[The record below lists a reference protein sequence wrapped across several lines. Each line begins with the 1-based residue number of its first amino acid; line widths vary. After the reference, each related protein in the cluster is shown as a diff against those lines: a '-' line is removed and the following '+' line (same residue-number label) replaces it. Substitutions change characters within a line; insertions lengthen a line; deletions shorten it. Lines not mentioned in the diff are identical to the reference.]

1 MKKLFICV
9 FLLLILKNQALAS
22 PIDSS
27 VFEKIMTCEPAL
39 TPLNDLV
46 PFISGDLPLIIIP
59 SAIKNTL
66 PLVFV
71 ISGDGGWTSFD
82 QNFSEQL
89 AEKGMPVV
97 GLDAQKYFWKAK
109 TPEECSSA
117 IAKAVEH
124 YMQQWDKKSFVLVG
138 YSFGACV
145 APFIA
150 NRFPTPLKENV
161 KGVYCLSPDKTAD
174 FEIHLT
180 DMLSFNTTGKYNVL
194 DEIKKIKEFNPICVF
209 GEEEGSSLRNHF
221 SESGAKIVI
230 LPGNHHYNNDYHA
243 LAEIILRRFVIKK

>member
-27 VFEKIMTCEPAL
+27 VFEKIMTCKPAL
-39 TPLNDLV
+39 TPINGLV

-230 LPGNHHYNNDYHA
+230 LPGNHHYNNDYRA